1 MANVKFSQF
10 TSQNPTSTSFI
21 VGYDG
26 SANTRFPSE
35 GVAPYIQEQAFSSA
49 GKQTMSNPRPLNDNT
64 VVSFVSRVTA
74 VKTSTGDSWC
84 AIFKGGSKKVSGVNS
99 NIDSSTLEIFAYD
112 TASANW
118 TITYTTGP
126 TEIQFDVNS
135 NGDASQIRWRIETIF
150 NEVAI

>member
-1 MANVKFSQF
+1 MAIQKY
-10 TSQNPTSTSFI
+10 NPLLKKGFQEISTGGGGGGLVPF
-21 VGYDG
+21 V
-26 SANTRFPSE
+26 
-35 GVAPYIQEQAFSSA
+35 QEQTVSNT
-49 GKQTMSNPRPLNDNT
+49 GKVTLTGSKPLNDNT
-64 VVSFVSRVTA
+64 AVSFVSRITA
-74 VKTSTGDSWC
+74 VKISTGDSWC

-99 NIDSSTLEIFAYD
+99 NIDTDTLEIFAYD
-112 TASANW
+112 TAAANW